1 MKEAILSCSGGLDST
16 SLLLNLLRN
25 GYNPHIVNFNYGS
38 KQNKLELKGLKK
50 NLNYLKKKGYNID
63 YQTINI
69 SSAMKDLYSS
79 LTRNNLEVAEGK
91 YTRETEEDIF
101 VPNRNAIF
109 ASIIFAKA
117 LTIYKDTQNDV
128 SICMGIHGG
137 EHDLYP
143 DCTPEF
149 FNSLFESFQ
158 KGNFHS
164 EHIHAYNPYVEVNK
178 QKVLEDGLQSCKE
191 LNLDY
196 KKIYKNT
203 LSCYKPNEKG
213 LSCGKC
219 PTCLERLE
227 IFENLGL
234 KDPAKY
240 EVNYKW
246 TLQNF

>member
-25 GYNPHIVNFNYGS
+25 GHNPHIVNFNYGS

-240 EVNYKW
+240 EVN
-246 TLQNF
+246 

>member
-69 SSAMKDLYSS
+69 SSEMKDLYSS
-79 LTRNNLEVAEGK
+79 LTINNLEVAEGK

-240 EVNYKW
+240 EVN
-246 TLQNF
+246 

>member
-50 NLNYLKKKGYNID
+50 NLNYLKKRGYNID

-240 EVNYKW
+240 EVN
-246 TLQNF
+246 

>member
-178 QKVLEDGLQSCKE
+178 QNVLEDGLQSCKE

-240 EVNYKW
+240 GVN
-246 TLQNF
+246 

>member
-63 YQTINI
+63 YQTIDI

-191 LNLDY
+191 LNLNY

-203 LSCYKPNEKG
+203 LSCYKPNLKG
-213 LSCGKC
+213 EACGTC

-227 IFENLGL
+227 IFKNLNL
-234 KDPAKY
+234 TDPCKY
-240 EVNYKW
+240 QGN
-246 TLQNF
+246 